1 MRNGKSEP
9 GNENGNGTIA
19 VGADTR
25 RGRPSALSRMFVKLG
40 ARIGALSGDAY
51 ATSGMLIYALFLI
64 IALVAPMFVPF
75 DPLEILFTE
84 SYELAS
90 DLPPSAKHWL
100 GTTSLG
106 RDIFSQ
112 LLIGSRSA
120 LIVGVTAAIMV
131 VGIGTLVGLVS
142 GYFGGWVDV
151 VLMRLADIAFGIPFL
166 PFVIVLAAFLE
177 PSVWNVVIAMGLVL
191 WRDTARVIRSQV
203 LSLRTRT
210 YVDAARVAGSGNLRI
225 LFLHI
230 APNILPLSFLYGS
243 IAVGW
248 AILTEASI
256 SFLGFGDGE
265 VISWG
270 YMLQDAYA
278 SQALSRGAFHWFV
291 PPGLAI
297 VLVVVAGFFISRGY
311 EEILFPRLKG

>member
-1 MRNGKSEP
+1 MRDP
-9 GNENGNGTIA
+9 GISHVDDGISSGPA
-19 VGADTR
+19 AGSVR
-25 RGRPSALSRMFVKLG
+25 RPAWRRWVAGIWRVAERLR
-40 ARIGALSGDAY
+40 GDAY
-51 ATSGMLIYALFLI
+51 ATSGMVLYALFLVF
-64 IALVAPMFVPF
+64 ALAAPMLAPY
-75 DPLEILFTE
+75 DPLEILFSET
-84 SYELAS
+84 YELAA
-90 DLPPSAKHWL
+90 DLPPSAEHWL

-106 RDIFSQ
+106 RDIYSQ

-120 LIVGVTAAIMV
+120 LIVGVTAAFMV
-131 VGIGTLVGLVS
+131 VGIGTLIGLVS
-142 GYFGGWVDV
+142 GYFGGWTDM

-177 PSVWNVVIAMGLVL
+177 PSVWNVVIAMGLIL

-203 LSLRTRT
+203 LTLRTRA
-210 YVDAARVAGSGNLRI
+210 YVDAARVAGSGDMRI

-297 VLVVVAGFFISRGY
+297 VVVVVAGFFISRGY